1 MQCFKY
7 VVVLLSLLGG
17 MLLSGC
23 GDITHK
29 YYNTDIIYKQ
39 YNETKHEFVPPPNTS
54 GSAMLVIRYNSQFT
68 FWVNHG
74 RTYRSVGGMGWASQ
88 KNYKDNIKLF
98 EDFIIWAN
106 SPAELRESKLNELN
120 NSSLFKDKE
129 VAFGYF
135 KDGTPAFIDKYDGNM
150 AFERL
155 YMQSIYAYYS
165 KESIAELLT
174 TSRIALNKIK

>member
-1 MQCFKY
+1 MQRFKY
-7 VVVLLSLLGG
+7 VRALLSLLGG
-17 MLLSGC
+17 MLLLGC
-23 GDITHK
+23 GNITHK
-29 YYNTDIIYKQ
+29 YYNTDITYKK
-39 YNETKHEFVPPPNTS
+39 YNETKHEFSPLPNTS
-54 GSAMLVIRYNSQFT
+54 GGAMLVIRYNSQFT

-74 RTYRSVGGMGWASQ
+74 RTYRSVGGMGWVSQ
-88 KNYKDNIKLF
+88 KNYKDNMILF
-98 EDFIIWAN
+98 EDFIAWAN
-106 SPAELRESKLNELN
+106 SSAELRESKRSELN

-129 VAFGYF
+129 IAFGYF

-155 YMQSIYAYYS
+155 YLPSIYAYYS